1 MKLALCMIV
10 KGSNDEAELLDRC
23 LENVSPFVDGIFITR
38 THLPGEKLNK
48 AVGQVAGKYKA
59 QLSDF
64 EWVYDFATA
73 RTYNFSQVPKEYDYV
88 MWTDADDMWRGL
100 EKLRAIMAKS
110 PSMDAFGFKYIYD
123 WDDFKKPTVIHRKT
137 MIVRNDGCVEW
148 MGAIH
153 EDLIGTRTIEVQ
165 YIDSIERLH
174 LTTKKRSSESA
185 IRNLEI
191 SKKAI
196 EALPDD
202 PRSLFNLANAEFG
215 VGNYKRSAKVFE
227 QFILDTESDDERY
240 VAHLRMGDVAKAG
253 NDMQIAIRHL
263 QMAIGL
269 QPQTPDAYLQLAH
282 LYYNLSNWD
291 KAEEYVLNGMKRRPQ
306 VDKMIVYNPRDY
318 DYNPMMLLARVY
330 YEKNR
335 PDLMLPLLQGCLR
348 IYPKDKHLQRLVK
361 EGKKE
366 KAMLGDAL
374 IKVQK
379 LEKIND
385 LKKLKKELDALPSD
399 LQSHPAIAVLRNQH
413 FIKKESSG
421 RDLVIYCGNTAHA
434 WNPELFEKKGFGG
447 SEEAII
453 HLAREWAKLGWNV
466 TVYNNCGHKAVREPV
481 LRSDVPDVGYVLYR
495 PFWEFNYRDKQ
506 DVVIVWRWPKV
517 LDAPINAPKVF
528 VDMHDV
534 ISSGEFT
541 EKRLQKITKVFVK
554 SQFHREIYAN
564 IPDDK
569 IVVLPNGFQVYSTK
583 QRGKDQYLIINTSS
597 PDRSMDVLPRLFKE
611 IKKRVPQARLQWA
624 YGWDNFKT
632 GYAND
637 TKKLE
642 WMQQTQE
649 AMQEAGIEDLG
660 RLTQAEVGQLYQR
673 AHIFAYPTEFA
684 EIDCISVKKAQAS
697 QCKAITT
704 DFGALDESNVFGIKI
719 HSPKTKDTWNKP
731 YQFHFGLEGEM
742 QQQLWIDAV
751 VQELESGNF
760 VPPKDEVE
768 RWAEGF
774 EWRTIAERWNKI
786 LKA

>member
-1 MKLALCMIV
+1 MSKLALAMIV
-10 KGSNDEAELLDRC
+10 KGDPDEAKLLERC
-23 LENVSPFVDGIFITR
+23 LENVAPHVDAIFITR
-38 THLPGEKLNK
+38 TSLPGQEPDK
-48 AVGQVAGKYKA
+48 AVAKVAAKYKA
-59 QLSDF
+59 YLSDF
-64 EWVYDFATA
+64 EWVYDFAAA
-73 RTYNFSQVPKEYDYV
+73 RVYNFSQVPKEYDYI
-88 MWTDADDMWRGL
+88 MWTDADDLWRGL
-100 EKLRAIMAKS
+100 EKLRGVMDKS

-148 MGAIH
+148 VGAIH

-174 LTTKKRSSESA
+174 LTTKERSAESA

-191 SKKAI
+191 SKKAM

-215 VGNYKRSAKVFE
+215 VGNYTRSAKVFE

-253 NDMQIAIRHL
+253 NDLTTAIKHL

-291 KAEEYVLNGMKRRPQ
+291 KAEEYVLNGMQRRPQ

-318 DYNPMMLLARVY
+318 DYNPMMLLARIY

-335 PDLMLPLLQGCLR
+335 PDLMLPLLEGCRR
-348 IYPKDKHLQRLVK
+348 IYPKDKHLQKLVA
-361 EGKKE
+361 EGKQE
-366 KAMLGDAL
+366 KKMLEKAL

-379 LEKIND
+379 LEKITD
-385 LKKLKKELDALPSD
+385 LKKLKKELDALPPD
-399 LQSHPAIAVLRNQH
+399 LQSHPAVAVLRNQK
-413 FIKKESSG
+413 FIKQESSG
-421 RDLVIYCGNTAHA
+421 RDLVIYCGNTVHA
-434 WNPELFEKKGFGG
+434 WNPVLFKTKGFGG
-447 SEEAII
+447 SEEAVV
-453 HLAREWAKLGWNV
+453 HLAEEWAKLGWNV
-466 TVYNNCGHKAVREPV
+466 TVYNNCGHKQVREDGV
-481 LRSDVPDVGYVLYR
+481 TYR

-534 ISSGEFT
+534 ISPGEFT
-541 EKRLQKITKVFVK
+541 EKRLQKVTKVFVK
-554 SQFHREIYAN
+554 SQFHRDIFSN

-569 IVVLPNGFQVYSTK
+569 IAVIPNGFQVYPPVSV
-583 QRGKDQYLIINTSS
+583 GKDQYLIINTSS
-597 PDRSMDVLPRLFKE
+597 PDRSMDVLPKLFAE
-611 IKKRVPQARLQWA
+611 VKKRVPQARLQWA

-642 WMQQTQE
+642 WMKQTQQ
-649 AMQEAGIEDLG
+649 AMEEAGIETLG
-660 RLTQAEVGQLYQR
+660 RLTQADVGQLYHR
-673 AHIFAYPTEFA
+673 ANIFAYPTEFA
-684 EIDCISVKKAQAS
+684 EIDCISVKKAQAAG
-697 QCKAITT
+697 CWAVTT
-704 DFGALDESNVFGIKI
+704 DFGALAESNVFGIRI
-719 HSPKTKDTWNKP
+719 PSPKTKDTWNKP
-731 YQFHFGLEGEM
+731 YQFHFGLEGEEE
-742 QQQLWIDAV
+742 QRAWVDEVVKVLEGRYVLPKQGRIDA
-751 VQELESGNF
+751 
-760 VPPKDEVE
+760 
-768 RWAEGF
+768 WADSF
-774 EWRTIAERWNKI
+774 AWSTIAERWNKI
-786 LKA
+786 LQA